1 MKSNYIKRTVML
13 FVISAMLIYPQ
24 NIMVHASK
32 AAVTEEGHE
41 EDVETFIGNF
51 YKAHTKETIE
61 SMQEKLD
68 GSRSRNYIARCKV
81 LFASGFN
88 KYDNIAIKVYALQ
101 EKNAYLATV
110 AYDAFFEGIDV
121 GLPGADT
128 VMVKETEDNRL
139 VILQE
144 DVSSDLSEEVLRIVT
159 SDEVVE
165 LMNEMNAKLNDILA
179 DNPEIWEWITKLS
192 GELTEQTSSYLENS
206 EDTQGNIAYIV
217 KEGDCLW
224 SIAQNELGNG
234 MYWSRVYEANKG
246 IIGENPDLILVGM
259 QLQL

>member
-1 MKSNYIKRTVML
+1 MKSNHIKRAVML

-32 AAVTEEGHE
+32 AAVTEEGRE
-41 EDVETFIGNF
+41 EDVETFIGDF
-51 YKAHTKETIE
+51 YKAHTEETIE
-61 SMQEKLD
+61 SIQGKLD

-81 LFASGFN
+81 LFAGGFQ
-88 KYDNIAIKVYALQ
+88 KYDNIVIKVYALQ
-101 EKNAYLATV
+101 DKNAYLATV

-139 VILQE
+139 VILEE
-144 DVSSDLSEEVLRIVT
+144 DVSADLSEEVLRIVT
-159 SDEVVE
+159 SDEVIE
-165 LMNEMNAKLNDILA
+165 LMNEMNTKLNAILEE
-179 DNPEIWEWITKLS
+179 NPEIWDWITKLS
-192 GELTEQTSSYLENS
+192 DELTKQTASYLENS
-206 EDTQGNIAYIV
+206 EDTEGNIAYIV

-224 SIAQNELGNG
+224 SIAEKELGNG
-234 MYWSRVYEANKG
+234 MYWSRVYETNKG